1 MGIWE
6 NYADRSEARGGTRRG
21 AAKDRFYQYTH
32 FRLPH
37 NLSYQQAL
45 VDGNPMSV
53 AVISSDNLNQKYIY
67 SMPGGDL
74 PHGGLVF
81 WEDNYWLIT
90 DKDPHNEMYCRCV
103 MLQCNHLLKWIDKEH
118 NIHEQWCIVEDG
130 TKLTHAG
137 RTPGLARMVWHI
149 GNGMQKRL
157 LELLG
162 HPESR
167 RLHNVRMKQAWA

>member
-1 MGIWE
+1 MSIWDG
-6 NYADRSEARGGTRRG
+6 YAERIEARGGSRRG
-21 AAKDRFYQYTH
+21 AAKERFYSYTH

-37 NLSYQQAL
+37 SLSYQTAL
-45 VDGNPMSV
+45 VEGEPTSV
-53 AVISSDNLNQKYIY
+53 AIISSDNLNQKYIY

-81 WEDNYWLIT
+81 WEENYWLIT
-90 DKDPHNEMYCRCV
+90 EKDAHNEMYCRCV
-103 MLQCNHLLKWIDKEH
+103 MLQCNHLLRWIDPEH
-118 NIHEQWCIVEDG
+118 NLHEQWCIVEDG
-130 TKLTHAG
+130 TKLR
-137 RTPGLARMVWHI
+137 RTIWLPVQVRTVWHI

-167 RLHNVRMKQAWA
+167 GLHNVRMKYA